1 MKLGK
6 NIFWGVLFLASAVFI
21 LLGSAGCF
29 GDISLWT
36 IFFSG
41 LFIAWFIKSVMDLS
55 WGGMLFSLAFEAILF
70 DEALGIT
77 HMTPFPV
84 LLAAL
89 FGTIGLNMIFKK
101 KNVSGNMNGGT
112 ANGDTTGT
120 SKSMVDVELEE
131 DELFKCEVNFG
142 SSVKYVN
149 SKFLKLAHIENSF
162 GSLMVY
168 FDNAELGAERVEAEI
183 SNAFGKLSL
192 FVPREWDT
200 RVELTKS
207 FGNVSEIGRPTG
219 ESGKLFVIK
228 GDASFGQVEI
238 TYI

>member
-6 NIFWGVLFLASAVFI
+6 NIFWGLVFLASAVFI

-41 LFIAWFIKSVMDLS
+41 LFIAWFINSVMDLS

-70 DEALGIT
+70 DEALGIE
-77 HMTPFPV
+77 HMTPWPV

-101 KNVSGNMNGGT
+101 KNVSGTVNNL
-112 ANGDTTGT
+112 ANKCENSG

-131 DELFKCEVNFG
+131 DEFFKCEVNFG

-168 FDNAELGAERVEAEI
+168 FDNAELGTDRVEAQI

-192 FVPREWDT
+192 FIPREWDT
-200 RVELTKS
+200 KVELTKS

-219 ESGKLFVIK
+219 EAGKQFVLK
-228 GDASFGQVEI
+228 GDASFGQIEI